1 MVALT
6 RAGVLPYR
14 ALSSGSRRGRRIELS
29 AAAKVNLALEVLGRR
44 ADGYHEVVTVMQT
57 VELSDRIVLEDA
69 EPLELRTTSPGIPTD
84 TSNLALRAAVALR
97 EAAGGARG
105 VRITLDKRIPV
116 AAGLGGGSTD
126 AAAVLLGLN
135 RLWGLRW
142 PLERLAEVAVTLGM
156 DVPFFL
162 RGGTAF
168 ATGRGEKL
176 DRVPGMALALVLV
189 NPRFASSTA
198 EAYGRMT
205 PAMYS
210 DGARARTVV
219 TAVGS
224 RHPERVAG
232 SLYNGLEAAVATRH
246 PEIEHM
252 KAALLAAGAL
262 GALMSGSGP
271 TVFGVARSL
280 DHARQIQRRVQRASW
295 ECWAVR
301 SLAGPAVRSRDG
313 RKR

>member
-1 MVALT
+1 
-6 RAGVLPYR
+6 
-14 ALSSGSRRGRRIELS
+14 LSSGSKRGRRIELI

-44 ADGYHEVVTVMQT
+44 ADGYHEIVTVMQA
-57 VELSDRIVLEDA
+57 VDLSDRIVLEAA
-69 EPLELRTTSPGIPTD
+69 EAFELRTTAPGIPTD
-84 TSNLALRAAVALR
+84 ASNLALSAATRLR
-97 EAAGGARG
+97 DAAGVHRG

-142 PLERLAEVAVTLGM
+142 SLDRLAAVAVTLGM

-162 RGGTAF
+162 RGGVAL

-176 DRVPGMALALVLV
+176 DRMRGVALALVLI
-189 NPRFASSTA
+189 NPRYASSTA

-205 PAMYS
+205 PALYS
-210 DGARARTVV
+210 DGRRAQ
-219 TAVGS
+219 AVAAALATRRAG
-224 RHPERVAG
+224 RVAG
-232 SLYNGLEAAVATRH
+232 TLYNGLEAAVA
-246 PEIEHM
+246 PVQPQIGQM
-252 KAALLAAGAL
+252 KAALMAAGAL

-271 TVFGVARSL
+271 TVFGIARSL
-280 DHARQIQRRVQRASW
+280 DHARQIQRRVRKASW

-301 SLAGPAVRSRDG
+301 TLAGPAVRRRG
-313 RKR
+313 RQR